1 MPLHFCSF
9 DSIDVVE
16 VDATLSL
23 LKSAKSKKQDII
35 FLLLLRLEAID
46 DETQQ
51 IAHKY
56 KRQTK

>member
-23 LKSAKSKKQDII
+23 LKSAKSKKQKARHH
-35 FLLLLRLEAID
+35 LL
-46 DETQQ
+46 
-51 IAHKY
+51 IALAVGSN
-56 KRQTK
+56 R